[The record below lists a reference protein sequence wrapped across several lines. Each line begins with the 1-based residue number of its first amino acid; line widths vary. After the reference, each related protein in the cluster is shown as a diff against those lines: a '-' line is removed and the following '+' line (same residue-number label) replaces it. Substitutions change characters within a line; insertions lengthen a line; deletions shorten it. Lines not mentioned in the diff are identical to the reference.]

1 MFGNLSRVYL
11 LNGEKSNPFSVF
23 TLYYRWTL
31 HTCPVLCCGA
41 VQSLLGHQG
50 GFMTVWRWGS
60 LLLVLCSCFFLS
72 KIEERLTAS
81 SGDLSMSVDEDEDSV
96 DRREVDEL
104 QEDARSMLRS
114 CRFTMRMKMV
124 DSAWKQVRSLLRPWW
139 LLGSFLSSF
148 LKFPLN
154 CEPSE

>member
-1 MFGNLSRVYL
+1 MGRNLIPSVYL
-11 LNGEKSNPFSVF
+11 HSITNEPFIPIQFCAVM
-23 TLYYRWTL
+23 
-31 HTCPVLCCGA
+31 LCSRFSGIRVA
-41 VQSLLGHQG
+41 
-50 GFMTVWRWGS
+50 FMTFWHGGS

-72 KIEERLTAS
+72 KIEERLTSS
-81 SGDLSMSVDEDEDSV
+81 SGGLSMSVDEDEDSV

-114 CRFTMRMKMV
+114 CRFTMRMEMV
-124 DSAWKQVRSLLRPWW
+124 DSAWKQVCSLLCPWW